1 MPAPGPEGDLL
12 GGPGG
17 VGAEG
22 LTPLGGGGGPKPP
35 EDFSGVEQGGV
46 TMDPMESV
54 MEPLQF
60 DYNSQMQMDSAPTVG
75 LFDYTNQQQ
84 VRATRRESFMNI
96 WSVAL
101 CENHVYLSVIHLL
114 LCCLQLFQRNNALAV
129 QQLTAAQQQQYALAA
144 AQQPHIGNRLSVC
157 MHLWTYEQPT
167 SHLLFHMY
175 FTFSHRQLLL
185 ADTSESIFFFFWKHQ

>member
-84 VRATRRESFMNI
+84 VRATSIESHINVYDCSIRFDT
-96 WSVAL
+96 SGTVAL
-101 CENHVYLSVIHLL
+101 KCDSPVVV
-114 LCCLQLFQRNNALAV
+114 LFAAVSEKQRPSSAAV
-129 QQLTAAQQQQYALAA
+129 NSSPATAVRLGSSTAA
-144 AQQPHIGNRLSVC
+144 
-157 MHLWTYEQPT
+157 
-167 SHLLFHMY
+167 SH
-175 FTFSHRQLLL
+175 
-185 ADTSESIFFFFWKHQ
+185 W

>member
-22 LTPLGGGGGPKPP
+22 ITPLGGGGGPKPP
-35 EDFSGVEQGGV
+35 EDFSGVDQGGV

-84 VRATRRESFMNI
+84 VRKAGSDGNMYLGAQLVWNDSPVTVLFAAVSEKQRPRSAAANSSSTATVCIGS
-96 WSVAL
+96 S
-101 CENHVYLSVIHLL
+101 
-114 LCCLQLFQRNNALAV
+114 
-129 QQLTAAQQQQYALAA
+129 TAA
-144 AQQPHIGNRLSVC
+144 
-157 MHLWTYEQPT
+157 
-167 SHLLFHMY
+167 
-175 FTFSHRQLLL
+175 SHR
-185 ADTSESIFFFFWKHQ
+185 

>member
-1 MPAPGPEGDLL
+1 MPPPGSEGDLL
-12 GGPGG
+12 GGPG

-60 DYNSQMQMDSAPTVG
+60 DYNSQMPMDSAPTVG

-84 VRATRRESFMNI
+84 VKPTDRGRPQINS
-96 WSVAL
+96 
-101 CENHVYLSVIHLL
+101 LL
-114 LCCLQLFQRNNALAV
+114 
-129 QQLTAAQQQQYALAA
+129 
-144 AQQPHIGNRLSVC
+144 G
-157 MHLWTYEQPT
+157 
-167 SHLLFHMY
+167 LL
-175 FTFSHRQLLL
+175 
-185 ADTSESIFFFFWKHQ
+185 

>member
-1 MPAPGPEGDLL
+1 MWSATSSTRMGCLYRTASTWTSKSLGRNQCDTRGDALPPHRNDCCSADTFLDINWTCASCSRPPGNMPAPGSEGDLL

-60 DYNSQMQMDSAPTVG
+60 DYNSQMPMDSAPTVG

-84 VRATRRESFMNI
+84 VSERVYFS
-96 WSVAL
+96 L
-101 CENHVYLSVIHLL
+101 CDD
-114 LCCLQLFQRNNALAV
+114 CAPKRFR
-129 QQLTAAQQQQYALAA
+129 
-144 AQQPHIGNRLSVC
+144 
-157 MHLWTYEQPT
+157 W
-167 SHLLFHMY
+167 
-175 FTFSHRQLLL
+175 FTFPRAVRSCFRE
-185 ADTSESIFFFFWKHQ
+185 TTP

>member
-1 MPAPGPEGDLL
+1 MPASGPEGDLL

-84 VRATRRESFMNI
+84 VKIHMHALQ
-96 WSVAL
+96 SVVIGAL
-101 CENHVYLSVIHLL
+101 
-114 LCCLQLFQRNNALAV
+114 
-129 QQLTAAQQQQYALAA
+129 
-144 AQQPHIGNRLSVC
+144 
-157 MHLWTYEQPT
+157 
-167 SHLLFHMY
+167 
-175 FTFSHRQLLL
+175 
-185 ADTSESIFFFFWKHQ
+185 

>member
-1 MPAPGPEGDLL
+1 MPTSGPENDLL

-84 VRATRRESFMNI
+84 VRGTSNSPSFAV
-96 WSVAL
+96 SCLSKDAG
-101 CENHVYLSVIHLL
+101 YL
-114 LCCLQLFQRNNALAV
+114 
-129 QQLTAAQQQQYALAA
+129 
-144 AQQPHIGNRLSVC
+144 
-157 MHLWTYEQPT
+157 
-167 SHLLFHMY
+167 
-175 FTFSHRQLLL
+175 
-185 ADTSESIFFFFWKHQ
+185 

>member
-12 GGPGG
+12 GCPG

-60 DYNSQMQMDSAPTVG
+60 DYNSQMPMDSTPTVG

-84 VRATRRESFMNI
+84 VMAAAHETGHYQVKLSEALLTFNYLTV
-96 WSVAL
+96 VAL
-101 CENHVYLSVIHLL
+101 FCSCFKE
-114 LCCLQLFQRNNALAV
+114 
-129 QQLTAAQQQQYALAA
+129 TT
-144 AQQPHIGNRLSVC
+144 P
-157 MHLWTYEQPT
+157 
-167 SHLLFHMY
+167 
-175 FTFSHRQLLL
+175 
-185 ADTSESIFFFFWKHQ
+185 

>member
-1 MPAPGPEGDLL
+1 MAFSRPRSRPPGNMPPPGPEGDLL

-35 EDFSGVEQGGV
+35 DDFSGVDQGGV

-60 DYNSQMQMDSAPTVG
+60 DYNSQMPMDSAPTVG

-84 VRATRRESFMNI
+84 VK
-96 WSVAL
+96 
-101 CENHVYLSVIHLL
+101 
-114 LCCLQLFQRNNALAV
+114 
-129 QQLTAAQQQQYALAA
+129 AA
-144 AQQPHIGNRLSVC
+144 G
-157 MHLWTYEQPT
+157 
-167 SHLLFHMY
+167 
-175 FTFSHRQLLL
+175 
-185 ADTSESIFFFFWKHQ
+185 

>member
-1 MPAPGPEGDLL
+1 MYIEFTFSSVVHFSRPQGSMPTSGPESDLL

-84 VRATRRESFMNI
+84 VRVTSNSRSFAI
-96 WSVAL
+96 G
-101 CENHVYLSVIHLL
+101 
-114 LCCLQLFQRNNALAV
+114 CL
-129 QQLTAAQQQQYALAA
+129 
-144 AQQPHIGNRLSVC
+144 
-157 MHLWTYEQPT
+157 
-167 SHLLFHMY
+167 
-175 FTFSHRQLLL
+175 
-185 ADTSESIFFFFWKHQ
+185 

>member
-17 VGAEG
+17 VGPDG
-22 LTPLGGGGGPKPP
+22 LNPLGGGGGPKPP

-60 DYNSQMQMDSAPTVG
+60 DYNSQMPMDSAPTVG

-84 VRATRRESFMNI
+84 VRA
-96 WSVAL
+96 A
-101 CENHVYLSVIHLL
+101 
-114 LCCLQLFQRNNALAV
+114 
-129 QQLTAAQQQQYALAA
+129 
-144 AQQPHIGNRLSVC
+144 PPP
-157 MHLWTYEQPT
+157 PT
-167 SHLLFHMY
+167 SFWGWRSSSLV
-175 FTFSHRQLLL
+175 TFKR
-185 ADTSESIFFFFWKHQ
+185 D

>member
-1 MPAPGPEGDLL
+1 MAPSGPEGDLL

-84 VRATRRESFMNI
+84 VGDRAGGDHTSSCLREVS
-96 WSVAL
+96 A
-101 CENHVYLSVIHLL
+101 
-114 LCCLQLFQRNNALAV
+114 
-129 QQLTAAQQQQYALAA
+129 
-144 AQQPHIGNRLSVC
+144 
-157 MHLWTYEQPT
+157 
-167 SHLLFHMY
+167 
-175 FTFSHRQLLL
+175 FSPSR
-185 ADTSESIFFFFWKHQ
+185 

>member
-60 DYNSQMQMDSAPTVG
+60 DYNSQMPMDSAPTVG

-84 VRATRRESFMNI
+84 VRTEQR
-96 WSVAL
+96 
-101 CENHVYLSVIHLL
+101 VIHKHLSWV
-114 LCCLQLFQRNNALAV
+114 LQEA
-129 QQLTAAQQQQYALAA
+129 QLKW
-144 AQQPHIGNRLSVC
+144 H
-157 MHLWTYEQPT
+157 
-167 SHLLFHMY
+167 
-175 FTFSHRQLLL
+175 
-185 ADTSESIFFFFWKHQ
+185 

>member
-1 MPAPGPEGDLL
+1 MKSTFCEFSSRPQGNMPASGPEGDLL

-84 VRATRRESFMNI
+84 VGASNE
-96 WSVAL
+96 
-101 CENHVYLSVIHLL
+101 
-114 LCCLQLFQRNNALAV
+114 
-129 QQLTAAQQQQYALAA
+129 
-144 AQQPHIGNRLSVC
+144 
-157 MHLWTYEQPT
+157 
-167 SHLLFHMY
+167 
-175 FTFSHRQLLL
+175 
-185 ADTSESIFFFFWKHQ
+185 DT

>member
-1 MPAPGPEGDLL
+1 MPPSGPESDLL

-46 TMDPMESV
+46 AMDPMESV

-60 DYNSQMQMDSAPTVG
+60 DYNSQMQMDSAPAVG

-84 VRATRRESFMNI
+84 VRGTEASRSFAI
-96 WSVAL
+96 
-101 CENHVYLSVIHLL
+101 I
-114 LCCLQLFQRNNALAV
+114 CLFKDSG
-129 QQLTAAQQQQYALAA
+129 Y
-144 AQQPHIGNRLSVC
+144 P
-157 MHLWTYEQPT
+157 
-167 SHLLFHMY
+167 F
-175 FTFSHRQLLL
+175 
-185 ADTSESIFFFFWKHQ
+185 

>member
-1 MPAPGPEGDLL
+1 MPPPGPEGDLL

-84 VRATRRESFMNI
+84 VRSTGRERCINI
-96 WSVAL
+96 
-101 CENHVYLSVIHLL
+101 CH
-114 LCCLQLFQRNNALAV
+114 
-129 QQLTAAQQQQYALAA
+129 
-144 AQQPHIGNRLSVC
+144 
-157 MHLWTYEQPT
+157 
-167 SHLLFHMY
+167 
-175 FTFSHRQLLL
+175 
-185 ADTSESIFFFFWKHQ
+185 

>member
-1 MPAPGPEGDLL
+1 MALTLTSKSLGRTQCDTDSESEIFHALQTAFRYKAELILSHPHSRAQGNMPPSGPEGDLL
-12 GGPGG
+12 GGPVG

-46 TMDPMESV
+46 TMDQMESV

-84 VRATRRESFMNI
+84 VTCKDVDEHFLL
-96 WSVAL
+96 AL
-101 CENHVYLSVIHLL
+101 FE
-114 LCCLQLFQRNNALAV
+114 LQLNWL
-129 QQLTAAQQQQYALAA
+129 
-144 AQQPHIGNRLSVC
+144 
-157 MHLWTYEQPT
+157 
-167 SHLLFHMY
+167 
-175 FTFSHRQLLL
+175 
-185 ADTSESIFFFFWKHQ
+185 

>member
-1 MPAPGPEGDLL
+1 MSKILGRTLSLNRRNVCNIHIYFNSSSFINFSRPQGSMPPSGPESDLL

-46 TMDPMESV
+46 TMDHMESV

-84 VRATRRESFMNI
+84 VRVT
-96 WSVAL
+96 
-101 CENHVYLSVIHLL
+101 
-114 LCCLQLFQRNNALAV
+114 
-129 QQLTAAQQQQYALAA
+129 
-144 AQQPHIGNRLSVC
+144 
-157 MHLWTYEQPT
+157 
-167 SHLLFHMY
+167 
-175 FTFSHRQLLL
+175 
-185 ADTSESIFFFFWKHQ
+185 

>member
-60 DYNSQMQMDSAPTVG
+60 DYNSQMPMDSAPTVG
-75 LFDYTNQQQ
+75 LFDYSNQQQ
-84 VRATRRESFMNI
+84 VQVRDGGMKRFS
-96 WSVAL
+96 
-101 CENHVYLSVIHLL
+101 LL
-114 LCCLQLFQRNNALAV
+114 
-129 QQLTAAQQQQYALAA
+129 
-144 AQQPHIGNRLSVC
+144 HRLS
-157 MHLWTYEQPT
+157 E
-167 SHLLFHMY
+167 
-175 FTFSHRQLLL
+175 
-185 ADTSESIFFFFWKHQ
+185 